1 MINAYVSLQTEFED
15 SLELLCGF
23 VRRQL
28 RRATMEKFEVEREA
42 SHPPVPVPYL
52 FLTPKVRQFTIMS
65 AILIMVMSPVS
76 SQLHSTKNF
85 FDDSAVGLLFCMA
98 WSNPLDF
105 MSVTFPLPSILVS
118 LVMYLTTFSSI
129 FFITHYEYS
138 VGRVA
143 QSV

>member
-1 MINAYVSLQTEFED
+1 VFLQTEFED

-65 AILIMVMSPVS
+65 AILMTVMSPVPS
-76 SQLHSTKNF
+76 PFHSIQHFVKILLLVSCCVWLGQITWTLCL
-85 FDDSAVGLLFCMA
+85 LLFHC
-98 WSNPLDF
+98 
-105 MSVTFPLPSILVS
+105 LPFL
-118 LVMYLTTFSSI
+118 
-129 FFITHYEYS
+129 
-138 VGRVA
+138 
-143 QSV
+143 

>member
-1 MINAYVSLQTEFED
+1 MSLQTEFED

-23 VRRQL
+23 VRCQL

-52 FLTPKVRQFTIMS
+52 FLTPKVRQFTVMS
-65 AILIMVMSPVS
+65 AILMMVLSPLS
-76 SQLHSTKNF
+76 SQLHSIQNF
-85 FDDSAVGLLFCMA
+85 FDDSTVCQLFCMA
-98 WSNPLDF
+98 RSNPLDF
-105 MSVTFPLPSILVS
+105 VSVTFPLPSVLVS
-118 LVMYLTTFSSI
+118 LMMHLNTFSSI
-129 FFITHYEYS
+129 FFITHYEYN